1 MADIINFTL
10 PKLDGN
16 TDTQAMKQIKNYLFQ
31 LTEQMKFYLNNIDT
45 DNFTDEYQQK
55 LSNMLTTSDTNA
67 TEISRTQALINQFNN
82 DYKNEIQDSVQKITG
97 NKGGYIVLRDSD
109 NDTFPDEL
117 LVMDTSDYMTAQ
129 NIWRFNK
136 MGLMHSSGG
145 YDGFDT
151 NIAITMD
158 GRINADYIS
167 AGTLKGIRIEAAQG
181 LIGGW
186 NIYDFGLFK
195 TGTDTEGK
203 RFSIGIFTRPVY
215 ELPDIPS
222 SDTGQE
228 PVPEPFYIYSI
239 YYNDEYQF
247 YVLNNGVLYAK
258 NAHIQGD
265 INATSGHIAGFTI
278 SENRMIAEGNSVYSA
293 EIRGYDFDKYHT
305 FMQVNCYVDG
315 KVTYPFVVQYDGT
328 VYMTKGKIGNFTIT
342 NYGYFQSDNMT
353 LNGSEGILYL
363 KQLILK
369 NNDKWVFDVHYDGTD
384 TIIDSWATARD
395 LVLTSGQRDVKL
407 NPLKDIELAPLSGRI
422 RCRKAIALD
431 YFSGASN
438 GDTLIY
444 YSGEIGRT
452 SSSRK
457 VKKNIKSVDKSVINY
472 ESLYDL
478 PIRQFEFKDG
488 MNGSGIDGVQIGFIA
503 DEVADIFPNAA
514 LRNDNGEPSNWTD
527 RTLIPAMLKLIQ
539 EQHTEIENLKR
550 IVKGA

>member
-10 PKLDGN
+10 PKIDGN
-16 TDTQAMKQIKNYLFQ
+16 TDTQTMKQIKNYLFQ

-136 MGLMHSSGG
+136 MGLMHSNGG
-145 YDGFDT
+145 YDGFGT

-186 NIYDFGLFK
+186 NIVNYGLLKTNGENKLGIQAEAEDESDIFK
-195 TGTDTEGK
+195 TFFVDYG
-203 RFSIGIFTRPVY
+203 
-215 ELPDIPS
+215 
-222 SDTGQE
+222 GQE
-228 PVPEPFYIYSI
+228 K
-239 YYNDEYQF
+239 F
-247 YVLNNGVLYAK
+247 YVKNDGKLYAID
-258 NAHIQGD
+258 ATISGT
-265 INATSGHIAGFTI
+265 INATHGEIAGFTL
-278 SENRMIAEGNSVYSA
+278 SENRMMSDDGNGKYSA
-293 EIRGYDFDKYHT
+293 EMRSYNFDQQHT
-305 FMQVNCYVDG
+305 FLQVNRIVGG

-328 VYMTKGKIGNFTIT
+328 VYMKEGKLGELTLDSTGIWLANKVFINNSGSVAANHLYVMDNNNYMKLNIHYDGIDNLIEGYNGARDMLIKTPRNIYLLPKSGDVIIEPGDSIRLRRSVYLDFMSADNGDHLIYIDGKIG
-342 NYGYFQSDNMT
+342 
-353 LNGSEGILYL
+353 
-363 KQLILK
+363 
-369 NNDKWVFDVHYDGTD
+369 W
-384 TIIDSWATARD
+384 
-395 LVLTSGQRDVKL
+395 
-407 NPLKDIELAPLSGRI
+407 
-422 RCRKAIALD
+422 
-431 YFSGASN
+431 
-438 GDTLIY
+438 
-444 YSGEIGRT
+444 T

-457 VKKNIKSVDKSVINY
+457 YKKNIKDVDKKEIDY
-472 ESLYDL
+472 EALYNL

-488 MNGSGIDGVQIGFIA
+488 IKGSGIDGVQIGFIA
-503 DEVADIFPNAA
+503 DEVADVFPNAA
-514 LRNDNGEPSNWTD
+514 LRNKDGEPSNWTE
-527 RTLIPAMLKLIQ
+527 RTIIPAMLKLIQ